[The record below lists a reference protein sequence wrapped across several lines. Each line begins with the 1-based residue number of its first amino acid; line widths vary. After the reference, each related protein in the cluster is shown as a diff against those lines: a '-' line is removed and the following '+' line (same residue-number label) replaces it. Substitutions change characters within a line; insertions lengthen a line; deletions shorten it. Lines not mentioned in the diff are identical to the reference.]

1 MSYKIML
8 ITFLLNFGLLACGNK
23 SYSEEDI
30 TPGDILYK
38 IENNQS
44 CLYIEKKFN
53 ESDVEIRSIS
63 IAEKYL
69 DKKFLYQKINEG
81 QRLTDKICIDLN
93 ISMDAFK
100 NKMKKGENYYFSI
113 HTNYTN
119 ISFFQ
124 CFVFDGKNL
133 NRCEND

>member
-8 ITFLLNFGLLACGNK
+8 ISFFLNFGLIACGNK

-30 TPGDILYK
+30 TPDDIFYK
-38 IENNQS
+38 MQDNKS
-44 CLYIEKKFN
+44 CLYIEKKIN

-69 DKKFLYQKINEG
+69 DKKFLYQKISEG
-81 QRLTDKICIDLN
+81 QRLTDQSCINFSNSL
-93 ISMDAFK
+93 DALK

-113 HTNYTN
+113 QTNYTN

-124 CFVFDGKNL
+124 CFEFDGKNL
-133 NRCEND
+133 DRCENN

>member
-1 MSYKIML
+1 ML

>member
-30 TPGDILYK
+30 TPGDIFYK
-38 IENNQS
+38 MENNKS
-44 CLYIEKKFN
+44 CLYIEEKFN
-53 ESDVEIRSIS
+53 ENDVEIRSIS

-69 DKKFLYQKINEG
+69 DNKFLYQKINDV
-81 QRLTDKICIDLN
+81 QRLTDKNCIDLSN
-93 ISMDAFK
+93 SLDTIK

-113 HTNYTN
+113 QTNYTN

-124 CFVFDGKNL
+124 CFEFDGKNL
-133 NRCEND
+133 DRCKNN